1 MGSDVESNGSKGLRQ
16 VKLARNDGC
25 GGVKGADCGTASEKF
40 PPRDIPPLTPYVW
53 AEDPDCDLG
62 VVSQA
67 LMLAS
72 KARMNRMIKVLIEF
86 IQDHPLYFVFSQDS
100 TPLRSVP
107 MFPYKKLN
115 TFTSSST

>member
-1 MGSDVESNGSKGLRQ
+1 
-16 VKLARNDGC
+16 
-25 GGVKGADCGTASEKF
+25 VKGADCGTASEKF

-115 TFTSSST
+115 YPRLQGEGFAVAKAFEKLPNTTLAIGSSST